1 MKKAGRII
9 SNVLVTVVLIFSI
22 ITTIIAISST
32 KSEIGKET
40 GLPNFFGKA
49 LFAVESDSMDGDKE
63 DSFKKHS
70 LIIVDLVDHTEDE
83 GKVYKVGDIVT
94 FVMDKDGKKAL
105 NTHRIVADPY
115 APENEVVD
123 GIWINGGEPCY
134 LTKGDKL
141 TANIDSFSL
150 EFGEE
155 PMYQY
160 NSSIVAVRTNSIEI
174 PLLGGLMLLLKKPE
188 GFAVC
193 VVIPTL
199 IFFLFEL
206 FKFISILMENK
217 KQKAVEAVKGAEEE
231 IKQKV
236 IAEMLAKQEAEKSAA
251 ASAASAAAESD
262 EEAKRKALEEEIKQ
276 KAIAEYLAQQEAEK
290 KAAEESKDSE

>member
-49 LFAVESDSMDGDKE
+49 LFAVESDSMDGDEE

-70 LIIVDLVDHTEDE
+70 LIIVDLVDHSGDKD
-83 GKVYKVGDIVT
+83 KVYKVGDVVT
-94 FVMDKDGKKAL
+94 FKMKKADKTIL

-115 APENEVVD
+115 APEHEVVD
-123 GIWINGGEPCY
+123 GVWIHGGEPAY
-134 LTKGDKL
+134 LTKGDKQ
-141 TANIDSFSL
+141 TANIDSLSL
-150 EFGEE
+150 ESGES
-155 PMYQY
+155 PMYQS
-160 NSSIVAVRTNSIEI
+160 NDTIVAIRTSSIEI

-206 FKFISILMENK
+206 FKFVSILMENK

-236 IAEMLAKQEAEKSAA
+236 IAEMLAKQEAEK
-251 ASAASAAAESD
+251 ASAASNAANVPDSD
-262 EEAKRKALEEEIKQ
+262 EEAKRKALEEEIKK

-290 KAAEESKDSE
+290 KSSEENKA